1 MTLGDAVA
9 GLGEQ
14 TEWVVI
20 KNFIKEQRDMCLVD
34 FQDYTHVD
42 NPQKL
47 ARLSGEIA
55 GLTRILE
62 ALDNAETD
70 TPSAIKNAHRALINR
85 WIEESDIE
93 DTEIAKIAME
103 DLEEWLDEDVIDFEC
118 DMVLDDDD
126 DDEEE
131 G

>member
-9 GLGEQ
+9 GLGDQ

-20 KNFIKEQRDMCLVD
+20 KDFIKEQRDMCLAD

-70 TPSAIKNAHRALINR
+70 TSSA
-85 WIEESDIE
+85 
-93 DTEIAKIAME
+93 
-103 DLEEWLDEDVIDFEC
+103 V
-118 DMVLDDDD
+118 
-126 DDEEE
+126 
-131 G
+131 

>member
-20 KNFIKEQRDMCLVD
+20 KDFIKEQRDMCLVD

-55 GLTRILE
+55 GLTRILRGVGQCR
-62 ALDNAETD
+62 N
-70 TPSAIKNAHRALINR
+70 
-85 WIEESDIE
+85 
-93 DTEIAKIAME
+93 
-103 DLEEWLDEDVIDFEC
+103 
-118 DMVLDDDD
+118 
-126 DDEEE
+126 
-131 G
+131 

>member
-14 TEWVVI
+14 TEWIVI
-20 KNFIKEQRDMCLVD
+20 KDFIRDQRDMCLTD

-55 GLTRILE
+55 GLTRIME
-62 ALDNAETD
+62 AFENAETD
-70 TPSAIKNAHRALINR
+70 TPSA
-85 WIEESDIE
+85 
-93 DTEIAKIAME
+93 
-103 DLEEWLDEDVIDFEC
+103 V
-118 DMVLDDDD
+118 
-126 DDEEE
+126 
-131 G
+131 

>member
-20 KNFIKEQRDMCLVD
+20 KDFIKEQRDMCLVD

-62 ALDNAETD
+62 ALDNAEPNIRHVAMVWVD
-70 TPSAIKNAHRALINR
+70 VPCKRLHRQ
-85 WIEESDIE
+85 
-93 DTEIAKIAME
+93 
-103 DLEEWLDEDVIDFEC
+103 
-118 DMVLDDDD
+118 
-126 DDEEE
+126 
-131 G
+131 

>member
-20 KNFIKEQRDMCLVD
+20 KDFIKEQRDMCLMD
-34 FQDYTHVD
+34 FQDYAHVD

-70 TPSAIKNAHRALINR
+70 TPSAI
-85 WIEESDIE
+85 
-93 DTEIAKIAME
+93 
-103 DLEEWLDEDVIDFEC
+103 
-118 DMVLDDDD
+118 
-126 DDEEE
+126 
-131 G
+131 

>member
-1 MTLGDAVA
+1 MTLGDAGA
-9 GLGEQ
+9 ELGEQ

-20 KNFIKEQRDMCLVD
+20 KDFIQEQRDMCLVD

-70 TPSAIKNAHRALINR
+70 SPSAI
-85 WIEESDIE
+85 
-93 DTEIAKIAME
+93 
-103 DLEEWLDEDVIDFEC
+103 
-118 DMVLDDDD
+118 
-126 DDEEE
+126 
-131 G
+131 

>member
-20 KNFIKEQRDMCLVD
+20 KDFIKEQRDMCLVD

-62 ALDNAETD
+62 ALDNAEAD
-70 TPSAIKNAHRALINR
+70 TPPA
-85 WIEESDIE
+85 
-93 DTEIAKIAME
+93 
-103 DLEEWLDEDVIDFEC
+103 V
-118 DMVLDDDD
+118 
-126 DDEEE
+126 
-131 G
+131 

>member
-1 MTLGDAVA
+1 MTSGDAVA
-9 GLGEQ
+9 GLGER

-20 KNFIKEQRDMCLVD
+20 KDFIKEQRDMCLVD

-70 TPSAIKNAHRALINR
+70 TPSA
-85 WIEESDIE
+85 
-93 DTEIAKIAME
+93 
-103 DLEEWLDEDVIDFEC
+103 V
-118 DMVLDDDD
+118 
-126 DDEEE
+126 
-131 G
+131 